1 MKIGVFGSAF
11 DPITL
16 GHMVSM
22 EMIADRR
29 GFDKMLLIPS
39 SDTRIDKGRQLT
51 ANHHRMKMVELAIE
65 DNPKFVT
72 DATEMEAAAW
82 HSYTYFTMKT
92 LKAKY
97 PDDELYFVMGADNLP
112 GLPTWEYGKELI
124 ESNRFVVMGREGF
137 DMSDI
142 IARDALLTKNED
154 RFDFLSKGVTVET
167 SSAFIRSRILNG
179 LSVRYLVPD
188 KSLEYA
194 LENNLY
200 SERVDE

>member
-29 GFDKMLLIPS
+29 GFDKILLIPS
-39 SDTRIDKGRQLT
+39 SNTRVDKGRQLT

-65 DNPKFVT
+65 DNPKFVA

-82 HSYTYFTMKT
+82 HSYTYFTMKA
-92 LKAKY
+92 LKEKF
-97 PDDELYFVMGADNLP
+97 PEDDLYFVMGADNLP
-112 GLPTWEYGKELI
+112 GLPNWEYGKELI
-124 ESNRFVVMGREGF
+124 ENNKFVVVGREGY

-154 RFDFLSKGVTVET
+154 KFDCLSKGVTVET
-167 SSAFIRSRILNG
+167 SSSFIRSRILND

-188 KSLEYA
+188 QSLKYA

-200 SERVDE
+200 SEQADE